1 MTDPMAGLEAIGVGI
16 GSGIVTVLGWF
27 GVQRT
32 RAYRNG
38 RSSGANGRDNGVG
51 KVVDA
56 INHMSVNLCETTR
69 QEGEKTRSLLYQQ
82 AKEWQGVI
90 GEVKSDLAIIKDRSK

>member
-1 MTDPMAGLEAIGVGI
+1 M
-16 GSGIVTVLGWF
+16 LGWF

-38 RSSGANGRDNGVG
+38 KGPGPNGRDNGVG

-56 INHMSVNLCETTR
+56 INHMNLDLCQTTR
-69 QEGEKTRSLLYQQ
+69 QEGERTRSLLYQQ

>member
-1 MTDPMAGLEAIGVGI
+1 MAEPIAGLEVALGL
-16 GSGIVTVLGWF
+16 GSGVATVLGWF
-27 GVQRT
+27 GVQKV

-38 RSSGANGRDNGVG
+38 NSSQGGRENGVA

-56 INHMSVNLCETTR
+56 INHMNLDLCETTR
-69 QEGEKTRSLLYQQ
+69 NEGERTRSLLYQQ